1 MNQTKSYFAPTVEEA
16 LAQAR
21 QEFGDEA
28 LLIESRRTGGEG
40 RRGGYEVLVAA
51 PEGPVEEKPAED
63 ARGSAALA
71 GEITALRRELERMA
85 GLLGHLARN
94 TVGLRQAELAPLAA
108 ELARADLAPELI
120 QRVMQRIAPA
130 AAGGNGAPLPLLRQA
145 AFEYLRDCIRC
156 EPRIGK
162 PGAGRRIMALAG
174 PPGAGKTTTLVKL
187 AMRFGIGERLSTA
200 IITTDTYRIA
210 AADQLRS
217 YASILGLPCL
227 VVEHAAGLAN
237 ALDEFRKKD
246 LVLIDTPGF
255 SAADWDLAA
264 DWARYLLAQ
273 EHVDTQ
279 LVLSAA
285 TRAADAERLLGH
297 WCAFAPQAL
306 IFTHLDETEATGGA
320 LTAAIASGLPVSFL
334 GTGQSVPEDL
344 EPASAEALLKFLA
357 APRAARGAAA

>member
-1 MNQTKSYFAPTVEEA
+1 MKQTKSYFANTVEEA
-16 LAQAR
+16 LALAR

-28 LLIESRRTGGEG
+28 LLIESRRTGGEN

-51 PEGPVEEKPAED
+51 PEAPAEE
-63 ARGSAALA
+63 APLEGSGGGALA
-71 GEITALRRELERMA
+71 GEMTALRRELERMA
-85 GLLGHLARN
+85 DLLGHLARN
-94 TVGLRQAELAPLAA
+94 TVGLRQAEMAPLAA

-130 AAGGNGAPLPLLRQA
+130 ARGAGGAPQPLLRQA
-145 AFEYLRDCIRC
+145 AFEYLRDCLRC

-187 AMRFGIGERLSTA
+187 AMRYGIGERVPTA

-210 AADQLRS
+210 AADQLKS
-217 YASILGLPCL
+217 YAAILGLPCL

-237 ALDEFRKKD
+237 ALEEFRNKD

-255 SAADWDLAA
+255 SAGDWDLAA

-279 LVLSAA
+279 LVISAA
-285 TRAADAERLLGH
+285 VRAADVGRLLGQ

-320 LTAAIASGLPVSFL
+320 LTAAIETGLPVSFL

-344 EPASAEALLKFLA
+344 EPACAEALLKFLA